1 MFNTINDEIG
11 ILESSNEKQK
21 RKLSTEEVKMVV
33 FAIDRK
39 LGISTESIFE
49 NLTHDEF
56 IELDFLADQRNCLWD
71 ELASL
76 SPDQLRKRYEEE
88 RSIFD
93 DDAET
98 IFQKLSTAKAREWAR
113 KDAWSL
119 DEAIALS
126 LGFLPRHTMRGWA
139 ERNNAHCKP
148 AQEFIEMAELTRTAI
163 ATRKLFDPVE
173 PELDPEFRTI
183 G

>member
-11 ILESSNEKQK
+11 ILESSYEKQK
-21 RKLSTEEVKMVV
+21 LKLSTEEEKMVV

-56 IELDFLADQRNCLWD
+56 IERDFLADQRNCLWD

-76 SPDQLRKRYEEE
+76 SPDQLRKHYEEE
-88 RSIFD
+88 RSNFD

-98 IFQKLSTAKAREWAR
+98 PKVSM
-113 KDAWSL
+113 D
-119 DEAIALS
+119 
-126 LGFLPRHTMRGWA
+126 
-139 ERNNAHCKP
+139 
-148 AQEFIEMAELTRTAI
+148 
-163 ATRKLFDPVE
+163 
-173 PELDPEFRTI
+173 
-183 G
+183 